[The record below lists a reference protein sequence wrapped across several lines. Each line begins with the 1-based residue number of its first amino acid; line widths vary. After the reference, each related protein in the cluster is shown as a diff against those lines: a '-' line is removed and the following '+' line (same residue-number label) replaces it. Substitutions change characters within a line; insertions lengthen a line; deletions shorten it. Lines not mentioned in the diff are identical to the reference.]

1 MFATISALLEFCAVG
16 DCGNDRFFL
25 CSVSPAPFCISG
37 ENRVFQNFPG
47 KIL

>member
-1 MFATISALLEFCAVG
+1 MFATVGALLEFCAVG
-16 DCGNDRFFL
+16 DCGNDIFL